1 VTGDKLTIL
10 CILDGFTYGGD
21 ENRVL
26 QIARTIDRD
35 RFDFRV
41 ASIRPEDT
49 GTSKKF
55 GNLRGEFEQAG
66 VTVVDL
72 SVPRITRGLPLNDWR
87 RHFLRVGLL
96 AGTVGRIIRYAKRER
111 VDVIDGHHGA
121 GYLAGTVAGKIARV
135 PSLLTTYN
143 VDEMWQPEWLWKIV
157 RRSTLALS
165 GAVITDSE
173 PVADDL
179 RSWLVPA
186 KRSRVR
192 VIPNGPPAP
201 AAERSES
208 DVRHILG
215 LPTRGETRV
224 IGQIAALSR
233 GKGQHLLLEAAPK
246 ILERHPDV
254 TFLIVGFERPVR
266 GYGDVLRA
274 RAKELGIDR
283 NVIITPYQ
291 GCIGDVWQ
299 TVDIQAHP
307 TMRDSL
313 PNAILEGMSL
323 GKPLVASAHAGIPS
337 LVINERTGLVVPVD
351 NAPALANGLIR
362 LLDQPQVARDFG
374 EAARARYLGGYTAEH
389 LARRMEDVFVEIAGV
404 CKH

>member
-1 VTGDKLTIL
+1 VTGNKLKIL

-26 QIARTIDRD
+26 QIAKTIDRE

-66 VTVVDL
+66 VAIVDL
-72 SVPRITRGLPLNDWR
+72 SVPRITRGLALNDYR
-87 RHFLRVGLL
+87 RHFLRIGLL
-96 AGTVGRIIRYAKRER
+96 AGTVGRIVRYIKRER

-121 GYLAGTVAGKIARV
+121 GYLAGTLAGKVAGV

-143 VDEMWQPEWLWKIV
+143 VDEMWQPQWLWKVV
-157 RRSTLALS
+157 RRSTLAAS
-165 GAVITDSE
+165 GAIVTDSE

-179 RSWLVPA
+179 RSWLAPA
-186 KRSRVR
+186 KRDRVR

-201 AAERSES
+201 TAEHSEP
-208 DVRHILG
+208 DVRRVLG
-215 LPTRGETRV
+215 LRARGETRV

-233 GKGQHLLLEAAPK
+233 GKGQHLLLEAAPN

-254 TFLIVGFERPVR
+254 TFLIVGFERPVP
-266 GYGDVLRA
+266 GYADVLRA

-291 GCIGDVWQ
+291 GRIGDVWQ
-299 TVDIQAHP
+299 TIDIQAHP

-337 LVINERTGLVVPVD
+337 LVLNGRTGLVVPVD
-351 NAPALANGLIR
+351 NAPALAAGLIR
-362 LLDQPQVARDFG
+362 LLDEPQTARNFG
-374 EAARARYLGGYTAEH
+374 NAARARYLSGYTREH
-389 LARRMEDVFVEIAGV
+389 LARSMADVFVEVARPRR
-404 CKH
+404 H